1 MIPANIFR
9 GERKYSLNI
18 FFEFFEFHLVV
29 IVEVAL
35 VVVDDDG
42 DGPGPGALDPL
53 DVAGSQV
60 GGVVVARRQHRVQG
74 GGDPL
79 TQNTWDIDTS
89 SASSQNLYQ
98 SLESSA
104 PIIGL
109 LLSSSLAWCGG
120 WQTMNVAESSKWI
133 IYKLFISGNR
143 FGNYFYLLS

>member
-1 MIPANIFR
+1 MNIVLVL
-9 GERKYSLNI
+9 SV
-18 FFEFFEFHLVV
+18 HLVV

-53 DVAGSQV
+53 DVAGGQV
-60 GGVVVARRQHRVQG
+60 GGVVVAGRQHGVQG

-89 SASSQNLYQ
+89 SPSSQTLNQ

-104 PIIGL
+104 PMIGL
-109 LLSSSLAWCGG
+109 LLSSSLAWCVG
-120 WQTMNVAESSKWI
+120 WQTRNEAENSKWI